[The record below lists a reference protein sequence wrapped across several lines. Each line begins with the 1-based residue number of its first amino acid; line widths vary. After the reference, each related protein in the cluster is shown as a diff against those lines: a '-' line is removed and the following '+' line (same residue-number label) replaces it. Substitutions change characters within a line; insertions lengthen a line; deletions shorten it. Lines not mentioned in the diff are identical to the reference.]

1 MNNIKKRFTVTVSG
15 ILTVFLLPL
24 EMALAAPADEM
35 GCIARQQGSMKF
47 VKSDQLDRQTIM
59 EAVKAQQLQG
69 TKAIDPCLTG
79 QVKNI
84 PASLYAKLAEK
95 HPDKFQPLESSG
107 NTDSSLEKAA
117 GDTGLGIAPQYRYSG
132 ILETLTIPPEV
143 LDVSFSPSTITNES
157 RVYGTFI
164 EFLEFEPL
172 FIFNSY
178 AAIFEQ
184 GTVNILLKSK
194 GFFANRANEGGTIG
208 GFVITDL
215 ENFFTQAALF
225 DGNEVRLLPRLPGEI
240 SSQVVLLNDPG
251 VAIIFSLDENFNERP
266 ALYKNGQVTLLD
278 FGPDIQSPFSL
289 SMNNKGI
296 IAGTLF
302 IDGLGFRGFRFNPDT
317 NLVTML
323 EPLPTEPDAWTM
335 GINNRDNVLGYSFVG
350 GAIERIGV
358 WDAKGKFHT
367 YFVEGTLEFPT
378 VSNVLRF
385 NDNNQILITFV
396 TRPFSEFRNSYLIPK
411 PGVRL
416 NLADLVVDEPA
427 GIGSFP
433 NVGLFPSGINN
444 QGNIFG
450 HIGPTFFF
458 DLNYFLLE
466 RIGVGTP

>member
-1 MNNIKKRFTVTVSG
+1 M
-15 ILTVFLLPL
+15 
-24 EMALAAPADEM
+24 
-35 GCIARQQGSMKF
+35 
-47 VKSDQLDRQTIM
+47 
-59 EAVKAQQLQG
+59 
-69 TKAIDPCLTG
+69 
-79 QVKNI
+79 
-84 PASLYAKLAEK
+84 
-95 HPDKFQPLESSG
+95 
-107 NTDSSLEKAA
+107 
-117 GDTGLGIAPQYRYSG
+117 
-132 ILETLTIPPEV
+132 
-143 LDVSFSPSTITNES
+143 
-157 RVYGTFI
+157 
-164 EFLEFEPL
+164 
-172 FIFNSY
+172 
-178 AAIFEQ
+178 
-184 GTVNILLKSK
+184 
-194 GFFANRANEGGTIG
+194 
-208 GFVITDL
+208 ITDL

-367 YFVEGTLEFPT
+367 YFVEGTPEFPT

-411 PGVRL
+411 PGVWL

-450 HIGPTFFF
+450 HIGPTFF
-458 DLNYFLLE
+458 LRPQLLPF
-466 RIGVGTP
+466 GTYRCCNPITFVSQKIKKGRNKQCWQNEALLVFIA